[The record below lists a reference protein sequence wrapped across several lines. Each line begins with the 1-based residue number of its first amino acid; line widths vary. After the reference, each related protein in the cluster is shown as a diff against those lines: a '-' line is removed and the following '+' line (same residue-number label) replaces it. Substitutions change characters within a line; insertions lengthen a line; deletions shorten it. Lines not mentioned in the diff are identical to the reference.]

1 MKNILFLIEHIQGG
15 GAERVICELSAAFE
29 INDKVTLAVF
39 EERDTTYR
47 HCHDVI
53 NLNIPGTSNP
63 IKKCINLIRRVR
75 AVRKIK
81 KERKIDVS
89 ISFIS
94 TANIVNVL
102 SGRTHT
108 ICSIRTVLSDV
119 RKGKIARKAERFI
132 LNRSD
137 KIVTLSKSVEADLVS
152 NLSIKKEKVVTIYN
166 PCMVDKKEFGAES
179 ANKDKDVFEII
190 TAGRLVSVK
199 GQWHLIRA
207 FRLFLKS
214 NPESRLVIL
223 GEGSLLQTLA
233 DLCISL
239 GIESKVEFKGFVSNP
254 EEELMKADLFVLTSL
269 WEGFGNA
276 LVEAMACGLPV
287 ISTDCS
293 GGPREI
299 IAPDKFGEEPVKK
312 AETAEYGIL
321 IPAFPKNDLEIR
333 KNYELTEEENQ
344 LYSAMMSIAEQPELR
359 AALSAKAILRSEDF
373 RMPVIVSQWKKCMD
387 EVLAGGIRNI

>member
-1 MKNILFLIEHIQGG
+1 MLF
-15 GAERVICELSAAFE
+15 
-29 INDKVTLAVF
+29 
-39 EERDTTYR
+39 
-47 HCHDVI
+47 
-53 NLNIPGTSNP
+53 
-63 IKKCINLIRRVR
+63 
-75 AVRKIK
+75 
-81 KERKIDVS
+81 
-89 ISFIS
+89 
-94 TANIVNVL
+94 
-102 SGRTHT
+102 
-108 ICSIRTVLSDV
+108 
-119 RKGKIARKAERFI
+119 
-132 LNRSD
+132 RS
-137 KIVTLSKSVEADLVS
+137 
-152 NLSIKKEKVVTIYN
+152 
-166 PCMVDKKEFGAES
+166 
-179 ANKDKDVFEII
+179 
-190 TAGRLVSVK
+190 
-199 GQWHLIRA
+199 QWHLIRA

-223 GEGSLLQTLA
+223 GEGPLLQTLE

-254 EEELMKADLFVLTSL
+254 AEELMKADLFVLTSL

-299 IAPDKFGEEPVKK
+299 IAPDMFGEEPVKK
-312 AETAEYGIL
+312 AKTADYGIL

-344 LYSAMMSIAEQPELR
+344 LYSAMLSIAEQPELR

-387 EVLAGGIRNI
+387 EVLAGGIGNI